1 MRVGSSSAGQSFFS
15 DETRLL
21 LYALDRQATHGALA
35 TAKTE
40 VMQADEISVGGDERL
55 LRAMRNAWS
64 GLGTMPSAEAMR
76 LYVKILDEEKP
87 NWWDPK
93 AMERDAKRTNK
104 GMLKKSGLC
113 ALPDGI
119 AEECERG
126 GGETWTF
133 MEYGGKRAPPRFQ
146 HAACVVGDKMYV
158 IGGSHRGR
166 FLSDAHE
173 LDLSTSTWRLLK
185 PRPGSTPLP
194 PCAGHRLASCMGQV
208 YVVGGRFK
216 GSDSHVMEVY
226 RMKMANGDVDE
237 IEWVRVET
245 RGDEAP
251 CARRGASVTVLNDGL
266 KLVVFGGESSDR
278 RFLNDAWILDMTSYT
293 WKRIE
298 CADKQ
303 SLPEA
308 RADHTSTLWGP
319 ETLVVFGGTS
329 ETKVFDDVYAL
340 DLVHYKWSAITP
352 RGKPPPPRAGHCGV
366 LLGDGRYWALVGGG
380 NNARGLTECSVLD
393 LDDMSWVARRDAF
406 VAPPVVGEGMT
417 LCALGTRDGYE
428 AIIAFGGYN
437 GQTQNETQVLLVP
450 EDFPNHETAKN
461 GSASR
466 TPKNGA
472 TAKPTESDAASV
484 GSETDTGS
492 TSSFMD
498 FIKSTKSTKST
509 TTTTTTPGTPKQ
521 EPPTPAP
528 TPTSTDDIR
537 RENAELR
544 RSLHRL
550 RSDAKIVADAHDKLV
565 ETCNALERELDVE
578 RERSSELEEKVRAL
592 ADQLK
597 SVGGHSGSF
606 FSP

>member
-1 MRVGSSSAGQSFFS
+1 
-15 DETRLL
+15 
-21 LYALDRQATHGALA
+21 
-35 TAKTE
+35 
-40 VMQADEISVGGDERL
+40 
-55 LRAMRNAWS
+55 
-64 GLGTMPSAEAMR
+64 
-76 LYVKILDEEKP
+76 
-87 NWWDPK
+87 
-93 AMERDAKRTNK
+93 
-104 GMLKKSGLC
+104 
-113 ALPDGI
+113 
-119 AEECERG
+119 
-126 GGETWTF
+126 
-133 MEYGGKRAPPRFQ
+133 
-146 HAACVVGDKMYV
+146 
-158 IGGSHRGR
+158 
-166 FLSDAHE
+166 
-173 LDLSTSTWRLLK
+173 
-185 PRPGSTPLP
+185 
-194 PCAGHRLASCMGQV
+194 MGQV

-216 GSDSHVMEVY
+216 GSDSNAMDVY
-226 RMKMANGDVDE
+226 RMKMANGEVDE

-266 KLVVFGGESSDR
+266 KLVVFGGESFDR

-298 CADKQ
+298 CSDKQ

-450 EDFPNHETAKN
+450 EDFPDHETAKN
-461 GSASR
+461 GSVSF
-466 TPKNGA
+466 PKNDA
-472 TAKPTESDAASV
+472 TKTESDAASA
-484 GSETDTGS
+484 SETDNGS
-492 TSSFMD
+492 TSSFMG
-498 FIKSTKSTKST
+498 FIKSTKSSSNT
-509 TTTTTTPGTPKQ
+509 TTTGDPKQ
-521 EPPTPAP
+521 EPPTDAP
-528 TPTSTDDIR
+528 TPSSAEDVR

-565 ETCNALERELDVE
+565 ETCNALERELGAE